1 MIQAHHVYCELYF
14 YYFTLFH
21 LDHLAL
27 DPGGWGPLLKRTRP
41 WIWAGWMGV
50 VVHLVIVTRKGRSKG
65 RFVLCLLYFQTLG

>member
-1 MIQAHHVYCELYF
+1 M
-14 YYFTLFH
+14 
-21 LDHLAL
+21 
-27 DPGGWGPLLKRTRP
+27 LKRTRP